1 MHPSEA
7 QGPITPR
14 VALWELEQDISSP
27 VNSLSCGLLDGDTYN
42 HLLPENVRIKVSD
55 IERL

>member
-1 MHPSEA
+1 MYPSEA

-14 VALWELEQDISSP
+14 VALWELEQDISSS
-27 VNSLSCGLLDGDTYN
+27 VNSLSCGLLDTDLYN
-42 HLLPENVRIKVSD
+42 HLLPENIRIKVPD